1 MSSSLSSF
9 SDAIAVIEG
18 YHTKDPNVQEAQH
31 IIEEQLK
38 NAAENDHEKR
48 GDCYYLLLRLLFK
61 GHIPFENPVA
71 KTYYEHMTEHFTTQE
86 QHYKLEIMHEED
98 DRKRS
103 IKVSQLKAFYK
114 LMERY
119 YATLESLYTHN
130 GFVEAKDRSYY
141 QKMIFRK
148 NRFLLEHEFLKY
160 LGYSIL
166 QSTTKFGLSIQRW
179 MITVMLSIFIFSIL
193 FYLVDITAT
202 AKLIPG
208 ETRFGFDYI
217 YYSIL
222 NFTTLGS
229 PEFAAHTLVQ
239 RFLSGAEVLIGY
251 TMLGMFVNILFKR
264 F

>member
-1 MSSSLSSF
+1 MPPLLSSF
-9 SDAIAVIEG
+9 SDAIGVIEG
-18 YHTKDPNVQEAQH
+18 YFIKDPHVLEAQH
-31 IIEEQLK
+31 LIEEQLK

-86 QHYKLEIMHEED
+86 QHYKLDIMHEED
-98 DRKRS
+98 ERKRS
-103 IKVSQLKAFYK
+103 VKVSQLKAFYK

-119 YATLESLYTHN
+119 YATLESLYAQN
-130 GFVEAKDRSYY
+130 GFVEAKDRTYY

-148 NRFLLEHEFLKY
+148 NRFILEHQFLKY
-160 LGYSIL
+160 LGYSVL
-166 QSTTKFGLSIQRW
+166 QSTTKFGLSVQRW
-179 MITVMLSIFIFSIL
+179 LLTVVLSIFIFSIL
-193 FYLVDITAT
+193 YYLVDISVAEKIVTGA
-202 AKLIPG
+202 
-208 ETRFGFDYI
+208 TRFSFDYI

-222 NFTTLGS
+222 TFTTLGS
-229 PEFAAHTLVQ
+229 TDFASHTVVQ
-239 RFLSGAEVLIGY
+239 KFLSGTEVLMGY